1 MSDLEFAHFPNHRKR
16 SCAEPGSSE
25 KRKPSHRTQR
35 WEITCNLS
43 TLPRAP
49 STVSA
54 VSPGSRP
61 HPPPQKRGTR
71 STAKDSA
78 SLGLADELCK
88 LQKLNR
94 GHTTC
99 PSQQR
104 REEGG
109 LGRIP
114 TLLGRGWGRWRAGAP
129 LAAPRTPSS
138 RSLLELQH
146 PSSRPSSELR
156 WEKGPERRGSWGAV
170 GGPEWSRLHPEGSRS
185 QEENNSRPSV
195 ARALRV
201 SRSRLLP
208 QLLQVQRGG
217 GSSPESGIWG
227 SQTPGGPGRWDW
239 ERARGTQNAPPA
251 VGGLVIHSHPRSLRT
266 YPCPSRPASDGES
279 AGESPSPNLAR
290 PPSLLG
296 PPLFLSSSVSPPAL
310 CRHLAAGE
318 EKGLAAGPSQ
328 PLRPARPPRLLP
340 SSESQTQRRGPE
352 LRTPRPGSLPTPRTH
367 PI

>member
-1 MSDLEFAHFPNHRKR
+1 MSDLEFSHFPNHRKR

-49 STVSA
+49 STASA

-71 STAKDSA
+71 STAKESA

-114 TLLGRGWGRWRAGAP
+114 TLLGRGWGRWRRAP
-129 LAAPRTPSS
+129 LLRLQELPPPEVCSNSSIPPPGPPRSCGGKKDPKDGGAGGLGGQLKARSGPACTLRAPGVRKRTIADPRSPKPSASPARACLPSSSKFSAEAGRVQNRGSGGARLRADRAGGTGSGLGVPRTP
-138 RSLLELQH
+138 R
-146 PSSRPSSELR
+146 RR
-156 WEKGPERRGSWGAV
+156 W
-170 GGPEWSRLHPEGSRS
+170 GG
-185 QEENNSRPSV
+185 
-195 ARALRV
+195 
-201 SRSRLLP
+201 
-208 QLLQVQRGG
+208 
-217 GSSPESGIWG
+217 
-227 SQTPGGPGRWDW
+227 
-239 ERARGTQNAPPA
+239 
-251 VGGLVIHSHPRSLRT
+251 
-266 YPCPSRPASDGES
+266 
-279 AGESPSPNLAR
+279 
-290 PPSLLG
+290 
-296 PPLFLSSSVSPPAL
+296 
-310 CRHLAAGE
+310 
-318 EKGLAAGPSQ
+318 
-328 PLRPARPPRLLP
+328 
-340 SSESQTQRRGPE
+340 
-352 LRTPRPGSLPTPRTH
+352 
-367 PI
+367 

>member
-1 MSDLEFAHFPNHRKR
+1 MSDLEFSHFPNHRKR

-49 STVSA
+49 STASA

-71 STAKDSA
+71 STAKESA

-156 WEKGPERRGSWGAV
+156 WEKGPERWGSWGV
-170 GGPEWSRLHPEGSRS
+170 GGQLKARS
-185 QEENNSRPSV
+185 GPACTLRAPGVRKRTIADPRSPKPSESP
-195 ARALRV
+195 ARA
-201 SRSRLLP
+201 
-208 QLLQVQRGG
+208 
-217 GSSPESGIWG
+217 
-227 SQTPGGPGRWDW
+227 
-239 ERARGTQNAPPA
+239 
-251 VGGLVIHSHPRSLRT
+251 
-266 YPCPSRPASDGES
+266 C
-279 AGESPSPNLAR
+279 
-290 PPSLLG
+290 
-296 PPLFLSSSVSPPAL
+296 
-310 CRHLAAGE
+310 
-318 EKGLAAGPSQ
+318 
-328 PLRPARPPRLLP
+328 LP
-340 SSESQTQRRGPE
+340 SSSKFSAEAGRVQNRGSGGARLRADRAGGTGSGLGVP
-352 LRTPRPGSLPTPRTH
+352 RTPRRRWGG
-367 PI
+367 

>member
-251 VGGLVIHSHPRSLRT
+251 VGGASHS
-266 YPCPSRPASDGES
+266 
-279 AGESPSPNLAR
+279 
-290 PPSLLG
+290 
-296 PPLFLSSSVSPPAL
+296 FPPAVPP
-310 CRHLAAGE
+310 HLP
-318 EKGLAAGPSQ
+318 LPQ
-328 PLRPARPPRLLP
+328 PAC
-340 SSESQTQRRGPE
+340 E
-352 LRTPRPGSLPTPRTH
+352 
-367 PI
+367 